1 MAVNVDKRLAQVSF
15 GALRKAVFHEQE
27 LRMCQF
33 LCYFMVGLFSKAY
46 LKIEHLEDHFGH
58 LGCIKKTKIRWR

>member
-1 MAVNVDKRLAQVSF
+1 MAVNVDKRLAQASF

-27 LRMCQF
+27 LRMCH
-33 LCYFMVGLFSKAY
+33 FMVGLFSKAY

-58 LGCIKKTKIRWR
+58 LECIIKTKIRWR